1 MRMMVASAIN
11 YFVSWSLVFLFLQQQ
26 QQQQQQQTGFVLAA
40 PELQKEV
47 VGINFPWCI
56 PDPETPYELQSGIK
70 EGDTVFFTWS
80 DVYHNVYLYPS
91 GNCAD
96 RTDREYLGESA
107 SETSYTF
114 KSEDIGKNLTFVCD
128 VSSHCASG
136 QLVTFANVAPAN
148 RTENVMYSMTN
159 NPCGDVTYLSS
170 STNDSSSSS
179 SSSRSSS
186 SRSSFLI
193 PFLIC
198 GAVVG
203 GLHESFW

>member
-1 MRMMVASAIN
+1 MRMMAATAID

-26 QQQQQQQTGFVLAA
+26 HQQQTGFVLAV
-40 PELQKEV
+40 PELQGE

-70 EGDTVFFTWS
+70 EGDTVFFVWS
-80 DVYHNVYLYPS
+80 GVYHNVYLYPS

-96 RTDREYLGESA
+96 RTDREYLGEFA

-114 KSEDIGKNLTFVCD
+114 NSEDIGKNLTFVCD

-136 QLVTFANVAPAN
+136 QIVTFANVAPAN
-148 RTENVMYSMTN
+148 RTENVKFSTTN

-170 STNDSSSSS
+170 STNDSGSSSS

-186 SRSSFLI
+186 SKSSFLI
-193 PFLIC
+193 PFLIG

>member
-1 MRMMVASAIN
+1 MIAASAIDC
-11 YFVSWSLVFLFLQQQ
+11 FVSLSLVFLFLQQHQ
-26 QQQQQQQTGFVLAA
+26 HQHQQTGFVLAA
-40 PELQKEV
+40 PELQGE

-70 EGDTVFFTWS
+70 EGDTVFFVWS
-80 DVYHNVYLYPS
+80 GVYHNVYLYPS

-128 VSSHCASG
+128 VGSHCASG
-136 QLVTFANVAPAN
+136 QIVTFANVAPAN
-148 RTENVMYSMTN
+148 RTENVKYSTTN

-170 STNDSSSSS
+170 SSNDSGSSSSS
-179 SSSRSSS
+179 SKSSLLI
-186 SRSSFLI
+186 SFLI
-193 PFLIC
+193 G